1 MLPLVSGSGGV
12 RKVTLKKQYPKP
24 KEEIKTRVRHRKEEQ
39 KQLEADQEI
48 REYEKRNGGHRDP
61 RKQERE

>member
-1 MLPLVSGSGGV
+1 M
-12 RKVTLKKQYPKP
+12 TLKKQYPKP

-39 KQLEADQEI
+39 KQREADQEI